1 MNIEMLMPL
10 VNNAA
15 LLLTIG
21 VLYNIFFYNVDMSI
35 RWKGV
40 VSGIAVGLVGI
51 ALMLNPWE
59 LYPGLFYDTRSI
71 LVSIVALFFGAIPA
85 VIGSLMIIFYR
96 LYQGGAGAIVGVS
109 VVLCSLIL
117 GLLWRRGHARLKGVL
132 GSSDLYVFGLLV
144 HVFMLLCMLLLPWP
158 HAFEVLRH
166 IALPVMLLYPAGT
179 VLLGTLLENT
189 LFLKRTRDELVKA
202 ERKYRQAHNILQG
215 VVESPEGVAIFALD
229 TEYRHLFFNK
239 NHRVR
244 MEQKWGVTVE
254 EGVNM
259 LECIG
264 ESSDRERAKANFD
277 RALAGEAFTIVEE
290 YGEYWYENAY
300 GPLRDDSGHI
310 IGLTLFLFDITKRRR
325 AEIKIE
331 QEAVRRRIF
340 IEQSRDGIV
349 VLDLEGGVFEANQ
362 RFADMLGYS
371 SEEVASLHVWEW
383 DAQSSKEKIREILQN
398 VDEAGEHFETV
409 HKRKDGSLL
418 DVDITSN
425 AARFGE
431 QKLIFCVCRDIT
443 DRKRA
448 EKELINARMEAEASS
463 RAKSEF
469 LANMSHELRTPL
481 NAIIGFSD
489 MLKDSGLPDDKQLRY
504 AGNINESGRHLLA
517 LINDIL
523 DLSKVEAGKME
534 LDLVCFS
541 VFQVIDEV
549 ITMMGPI
556 ASKKGISPVVEDR
569 FEDDT
574 IFADRLKFKQIIY
587 NLLSNAIKFTPEG
600 GNVSV
605 RVKRIDDGVEV
616 CVRDS
621 GIGIPEDMQKEV
633 FDPFT
638 QVDASD
644 SRMYEGTGLGLS
656 LVKHFVKMHGGRV
669 RLESREGEGSTF
681 TFTIIWEQGKSVT

>member
-1 MNIEMLMPL
+1 MNIEMLISL

-21 VLYNIFFYNVDMSI
+21 VLYNIFFYNVDVSVF
-35 RWKGV
+35 WKGV

-71 LVSIVALFFGAIPA
+71 LVSIVALFFGAVPA

-96 LYQGGAGAIVGVS
+96 LYQGGTGAIVGVC
-109 VVLCSLIL
+109 VVFCSLAA
-117 GLLWRRGHARLKGVL
+117 GLLWRREHARLKRVL
-132 GSSDLYVFGLLV
+132 GKSDLYVFGLIV

-158 HAFEVLRH
+158 HAFEVLRR
-166 IALPVMLLYPAGT
+166 IALPVMLLYPVGT
-179 VLLGTLLENT
+179 LLLGTLLENT
-189 LFLKRTRDELVKA
+189 ISRKRVQDELEKA
-202 ERKYRQAHNILQG
+202 ERESRQAHNILQG
-215 VVESPEGVAIFALD
+215 IMESPETVSILALD
-229 TEYRHLFFNK
+229 RDCRHLSFNE

-244 MEQKWGVTVE
+244 MEQKWGVTVKA
-254 EGVNM
+254 GVNM
-259 LECIG
+259 LDCIG
-264 ESSDRERAKANFD
+264 DPSDRERVKANFD
-277 RALAGEAFTIVEE
+277 RVLAGEAFTIVEE
-290 YGEYWYENAY
+290 YGGYWYENAY
-300 GPLRDDSGHI
+300 GHLKDDAGNI
-310 IGLTLFLFDITKRRR
+310 IGLTLFLTDITKRRK

-371 SEEVASLHVWEW
+371 SEEIASLHVWEW
-383 DAQSSKEKIREILQN
+383 DAQSSKEEVRERLQY
-398 VDEAGEHFETV
+398 VDGIGEHFETI
-409 HKRKDGSLL
+409 HCRKDGSLL

-425 AARFGE
+425 AAMFGE
-431 QKLIFCVCRDIT
+431 QKLIFCVCRDISE
-443 DRKRA
+443 RKRA
-448 EKELINARMEAEASS
+448 EEELIRARMEAEASDRS
-463 RAKSEF
+463 KSEF

-489 MLKDSGLPDDKQLRY
+489 MLKDSRQPEDKQLRY

-523 DLSKVEAGKME
+523 DLSKVEACKME
-534 LDLVCFS
+534 LDPVSFS
-541 VFQVIDEV
+541 VFQVIEEV
-549 ITMMGPI
+549 ITMMGPL
-556 ASKKGISPVVEDR
+556 ASKKELDMVVENR
-569 FEDDT
+569 FEDD
-574 IFADRLKFKQIIY
+574 IIVADRLKFKQIIY
-587 NLLSNAIKFTPEG
+587 NLLSNSIKFTPEG

-605 RVKRIDDGVEV
+605 RVKRIDGGVEV

-621 GIGIPEDMQKEV
+621 GIGIPEDMQKKV

-656 LVKHFVKMHGGRV
+656 LVKHFVKMHGGSV

-681 TFTIIWEQGKSVT
+681 TFTIIGVQGKSVT